1 MSASAEQLLGK
12 HTRALQALSKAVK
25 GRDKMHRKLDEAEDE
40 EAVALALTRLD
51 EAHDRVF
58 DAETE
63 LDKLR
68 LERMDFIETLSVK
81 RKEAEQTLAQA
92 HSSVKIAQS
101 AVERFEADINRL
113 RYP

>member
-1 MSASAEQLLGK
+1 MSSAEQLLGK

-25 GRDKMHRKLDEAEDE
+25 GRDKMHRKLEEAEGD
-40 EAVALALTRLD
+40 EAVATAMTRLD
-51 EAHDRVF
+51 EAQDRIF

-68 LERMDFIETLSVK
+68 LERMDFIETLCVK
-81 RKEAEQTLAQA
+81 RKAAERTLAEA
-92 HSSVKIAQS
+92 HSAVKIAQG
-101 AVERFEADINRL
+101 AVDRFEADINRL